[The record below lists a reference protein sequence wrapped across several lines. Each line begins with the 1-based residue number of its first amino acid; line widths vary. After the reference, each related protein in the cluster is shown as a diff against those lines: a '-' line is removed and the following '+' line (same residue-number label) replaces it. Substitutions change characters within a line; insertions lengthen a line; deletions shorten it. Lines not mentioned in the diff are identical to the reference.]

1 MQGGA
6 RSPARGAGLS
16 GAGSLRTV
24 EDIRPPAG
32 LSVPV
37 VTVLDDAGGLLES
50 EQRAVVR
57 FVIQDGYGAD
67 VIFAA
72 GTTGEWDRVSNAVR
86 QRVVQVCAEEAAK
99 ASAGLSGRGV
109 QVWAGITAGSAE
121 ETLENL
127 DFALAT
133 PGVEAAVLAPLS
145 IPGLADPVR
154 FVARDVAD
162 LLDARTRRIPVYLY
176 DNADIAVDPRIPH
189 LRTRQVKAMA
199 RLDFVRGVKVSAPKK
214 VLGHYA
220 KAAAHFRER
229 GEFGLYVGDAMMIF
243 ELFRPPRGLA
253 GFVADRWNR
262 WRMAGAHPTGVVAG
276 PANALP
282 REWARAWH
290 VCRAGDRERMDEVE
304 AVVDAFFVGTH
315 LAGGRRMIACLK
327 RALVNLGV
335 TTSAC
340 VAPGTPAIARPDAER
355 FDATFARVR
364 ELARERIHEPWL
376 TRAPCD
382 EPPLREIS

>member
-1 MQGGA
+1 M
-6 RSPARGAGLS
+6 
-16 GAGSLRTV
+16 
-24 EDIRPPAG
+24 
-32 LSVPV
+32 PV
-37 VTVLDDAGGLLES
+37 VTVLDDAGALIES

-57 FVIQDGYGAD
+57 FVIQDGFGAD

-72 GTTGEWDRVSNAVR
+72 GTTGEWDRVPNALR

-99 ASAGLSGRGV
+99 ASAGLRGRGV
-109 QVWAGITAGSAE
+109 EVWAGITGSSSM

-145 IPGLADPVR
+145 IPGLGDPVR

-162 LLDARTRRIPVYLY
+162 LLDSRTRRIPVYLY
-176 DNADIAVDPRIPH
+176 DNADIAVDPKIPH
-189 LRTRQVKAMA
+189 LRTRQVKALS
-199 RLDFVRGVKVSAPKK
+199 RLDFVRGVKVSAPRK

-220 KAAAHFRER
+220 KAAANFRER
-229 GEFGLYVGDAMMIF
+229 GEFGLYVGDAMLIF
-243 ELFRPPRGLA
+243 DLFRPPQGMAGWLA
-253 GFVADRWNR
+253 HRWSR
-262 WRMAGAHPTGVVAG
+262 WRMGGAHPTGVVAG

-304 AVVDAFFVGTH
+304 AVVEAFFVGTH

-327 RALVNLGV
+327 RALVSLGV
-335 TTSAC
+335 TSSAC
-340 VAPGTPAIARPDAER
+340 VAPGTPFLARPDAER
-355 FDATFARVR
+355 FDASFARVR
-364 ELARERIHEPWL
+364 AMARERIAAPWQTL
-376 TRAPCD
+376 APCD
-382 EPPLREIS
+382 ELPARELS